1 MPAPP
6 PPVAEPTAA
15 PATPAATAPAQ
26 SREPN
31 AEPAP
36 VPEPTLVAEPSKG
49 GVVKGSVAHQA
60 LPYIPTGILDAI
72 QGHVKVIIRV
82 EVDAKGNVSQSSIDS
97 PGPSRYFANQALL
110 TAQNWKFTPAQVD
123 GRAAVSTWLL
133 QFQFGQPQ
141 CAVTPTEE
149 SP

>member
-1 MPAPP
+1 MRCRRRPA
-6 PPVAEPTAA
+6 
-15 PATPAATAPAQ
+15 
-26 SREPN
+26 
-31 AEPAP
+31 
-36 VPEPTLVAEPSKG
+36 PTLVAESPKG

-60 LPYIPTGILDAI
+60 LPDIPTGILDAI

-82 EVDAKGNVSQSSIDS
+82 EVDPEGNVSQASIDS

-110 TAQNWKFTPAQVD
+110 AAQNWKFTPAQVD
-123 GRAAVSTWLL
+123 GRAAASTWLL

-141 CAVTPTEE
+141 SAVTPTEE